1 LRGPS
6 IVPFSL
12 PMRPRVA
19 PNPQSSSCAGD
30 GASSCLASRILQRF
44 CKRSFGLPRLFAS
57 PAPPPI
63 EAPGCPESSLFRLAY
78 GESSGRPENSL
89 LPAWPWAQ
97 TPGCP
102 GSRSFWPASGSV
114 SGLPRI
120 PSPLAAPFDGSSGCP
135 KSLTLRQHRLRI
147 LGSPRF
153 LRLRLFRSTS
163 TGRPVSCFCG
173 WADLDFPAQLEL
185 CILDARP
192 RMNLRVQSGLAYS

>member
-1 LRGPS
+1 MEPRVASRLASFSDSVNEASGCPDSSLLQLR
-6 IVPFSL
+6 L
-12 PMRPRVA
+12 RLRLRVA
-19 PNPQSSSCAGD
+19 PNPLS
-30 GASSCLASRILQRF
+30 
-44 CKRSFGLPRLFAS
+44 
-57 PAPPPI
+57 
-63 EAPGCPESSLFRLAY
+63 FRLAY